1 MIRRATDANYHAI
14 GGIVVLDRV
23 LSSSPQSART
33 RIAPQVAKLGDAAL
47 VSVHGMIDEHFPG
60 FGDLTD
66 VSTAVL
72 DLQGVTFMTSFGVRQ
87 WLKAMG
93 AVPATVTHLYL
104 LNCPTIIVDQLNMIL
119 NFGGRAKI
127 LSLAAPF
134 ACAQCNA
141 TSKETIDV
149 IAEGPSIERGDLPRR
164 TCPKCGGELVLD
176 DDSAGYFTCLK
187 KYGAS
192 SVEPAAE
199 QLVANR
205 AALKNVVVKP
215 SIRAATA
222 PSLVAA
228 PVAASSPSPS
238 RARTL
243 LPVIAL
249 VTVLLAIAI
258 GVYVLV
264 GPS

>member
-1 MIRRATDANYHAI
+1 MI
-14 GGIVVLDRV
+14 LERV

-66 VSTAVL
+66 VTTAVL

-87 WLKAMG
+87 WLKAMA

-104 LNCPTIIVDQLNMIL
+104 MNCPTIIVDQLNMIL

-127 LSLAAPF
+127 ISLAAPF

-141 TSKETIDV
+141 TGKEIIDV
-149 IAEGPSIERGDLPRR
+149 IAEGPSIARGELAAR
-164 TCPKCGGELVLD
+164 TCRKCGGELVLD
-176 DDSAGYFTCLK
+176 DDVASYFACLK
-187 KYGAS
+187 KYGAT
-192 SVEPAAE
+192 SVEPAAA

-205 AALKNVVVKP
+205 SALKNVIVKP
-215 SIRAATA
+215 SIRAASA
-222 PSLVAA
+222 PSAVAA
-228 PVAASSPSPS
+228 APAVAVASPS

-243 LPVIAL
+243 VPVVAL
-249 VTVLLAIAI
+249 VALLLAIAI